1 MTRAEITNNS
11 NEFRSEINHLFDSV
25 EFNKLVN
32 TYLGRHVYRKFKMG
46 RPIQTRNLNHLKLI
60 YDGFRAVSKD

>member
-32 TYLGRHVYRKFKMG
+32 NYLGRHVYRKFKMG

-60 YDGFRAVSKD
+60 YDGFRAVSKH

>member
-1 MTRAEITNNS
+1 MTREEITNNS

-32 TYLGRHVYRKFKMG
+32 THLGRHVYRSFKMG
-46 RPIQTRNLNHLKLI
+46 RPIQTRKLNHLKLI
-60 YDGFRAVSKD
+60 YQGFKR

>member
-1 MTRAEITNNS
+1 MTREEITNNS

-32 TYLGRHVYRKFKMG
+32 THLGRHVYRKFKMG
-46 RPIQTRNLNHLKLI
+46 RPIQTRKLI
-60 YDGFRAVSKD
+60 I